1 MNALLF
7 PAWEYFIAR
16 QTEQHY
22 DLLPVHRRKNLVYM
36 LAMGAIQY
44 SYFRE
49 WAGSFTET
57 FYGLKRVVGKDSAAV
72 TTSPRGML
80 LSLFE
85 LVAYPVLRNELDQFY
100 EKEKLLS
107 EMRDVRSSRP
117 TSQTDRLKARAKA
130 VFLLLYPR
138 LRFLEGALHL
148 VLQLRYAYGKST
160 VYSPWQWLT
169 KLRLERITPQDY
181 KAADAA
187 KQQEYTALV
196 QSLRAF
202 EGTESVRKLLYFL
215 FRRLGSALAT
225 GLPILIAL
233 FRWNEWWSSTDY
245 AKKKDVLPIPP
256 PPAHLPMNPAGLKI
270 PRNGHCPICNEPL
283 ANPAMLNG
291 VVYCYSCIFSSVQ
304 EFSKCPVTLLPASP
318 DSIRKIYY
326 G

>member
-148 VLQLRYAYGKST
+148 VLQLGYAYGKST

-202 EGTESVRKLLYFL
+202 EGTESVRK
-215 FRRLGSALAT
+215 
-225 GLPILIAL
+225 
-233 FRWNEWWSSTDY
+233 
-245 AKKKDVLPIPP
+245 
-256 PPAHLPMNPAGLKI
+256 MNPAGLKI
-270 PRNGHCPICNEPL
+270 PRNGHCPICTEPL